1 MYRNYISSYLVKRAA
16 DEVAAVTD
24 EVVDA
29 VENAADAANKPN
41 AADKVTGVADKV
53 KEFADKYLK
62 PISRGKELYRGLR
75 QGITFL
81 SKNPWARRMGIL
93 GLPGLGF
100 LVDRGIRL
108 SKDQDSLLEAIG
120 LGSASDEHKNLALLT
135 AVAAPV
141 LGAVGGSTS
150 GTGLLHGAA
159 TGAGALG
166 GAYAGFKGSQTIM
179 DLLKDNDLLDAVPE
193 DWRGPARLLAMLGGT
208 AAGGVAGAGLMD
220 KLVPGKKEDNSLD
233 NEETE

>member
-1 MYRNYISSYLVKRAA
+1 M
-16 DEVAAVTD
+16 VAAA
-24 EVVDA
+24 ENA
-29 VENAADAANKPN
+29 VEAATEAATKPN
-41 AADKVTGVADKV
+41 VSDKIKGVAAKVKKVTGNILGAILD
-53 KEFADKYLK
+53 
-62 PISRGKELYRGLR
+62 GKGIYKNIR
-75 QGITFL
+75 QGATFL
-81 SKNPWARRMGIL
+81 SKNPWARRLGIL

-108 SKDQDSLLEAIG
+108 SKDQDSLLDAIG
-120 LGSASDEHKNLALLT
+120 LGGASDEHKNLALLT
-135 AVAAPV
+135 TVAAPV

-233 NEETE
+233 NTETE

>member
-1 MYRNYISSYLVKRAA
+1 MHISSYLVKRAA
-16 DEVAAVTD
+16 DEVVA
-24 EVVDA
+24 A
-29 VENAADAANKPN
+29 VENAVEAAPKPN
-41 AADKVTGVADKV
+41 AADKIKGATGKVKKVTGNILGAL
-53 KEFADKYLK
+53 LK
-62 PISRGKELYRGLR
+62 GKGIYRNIR
-75 QGITFL
+75 QGATFL
-81 SKNPWARRMGIL
+81 SKNPWARRLGIL
-93 GLPGLGF
+93 GLPGIGF

-108 SKDQDSLLEAIG
+108 SKDQDSLLDAIG
-120 LGSASDEHKNLALLT
+120 LGDASDEHKNLALLT

-166 GAYAGFKGSQTIM
+166 GAYVGFKGSQAVM
-179 DLLKDNDLLDAVPE
+179 DLLKDNDLLDSVPE

-233 NEETE
+233 NTETE

>member
-1 MYRNYISSYLVKRAA
+1 MYITSYLVKCAA
-16 DEVAAVTD
+16 DEVVA
-24 EVVDA
+24 A
-29 VENAADAANKPN
+29 VENAVEAATKPN
-41 AADKVTGVADKV
+41 AADKIKGATDKV
-53 KEFADKYLK
+53 KKVTGNILGAILD
-62 PISRGKELYRGLR
+62 GKGIYRNIR
-75 QGITFL
+75 QGATFL
-81 SKNPWARRMGIL
+81 SKNPWARRLGIL
-93 GLPGLGF
+93 GLPGIGF

-108 SKDQDSLLEAIG
+108 SKDQDSLLDAIG
-120 LGSASDEHKNLALLT
+120 LGDASDEHKNLALLT

-166 GAYAGFKGSQTIM
+166 GAYAGFKGSQTVM

-233 NEETE
+233 NTETE

>member
-1 MYRNYISSYLVKRAA
+1 MYISSYLVKRAA
-16 DEVAAVTD
+16 DEVVAAA
-24 EVVDA
+24 ENA
-29 VENAADAANKPN
+29 VEAATKTN
-41 AADKVTGVADKV
+41 AADKLAGSADKV
-53 KEFADKYLK
+53 KKVTGNILGAILD
-62 PISRGKELYRGLR
+62 GKGIYKNIR
-75 QGITFL
+75 QGVTFL
-81 SKNPWARRMGIL
+81 SKNPWARRLGIL

-108 SKDQDSLLEAIG
+108 SKDQDSLLDAIG
-120 LGSASDEHKNLALLT
+120 LGDASDEHKNLALLT
-135 AVAAPV
+135 SVSAPV

-166 GAYAGFKGSQTIM
+166 GAYAGFKGSQAVM
-179 DLLKDNDLLDAVPE
+179 DLLKDNDLLDSVPE

-233 NEETE
+233 NTETE

>member
-1 MYRNYISSYLVKRAA
+1 MSNYISSYLVKRAV
-16 DEVAAVTD
+16 DEVAA
-24 EVVDA
+24 A
-29 VENAADAANKPN
+29 VENAVEAASEAATKPN
-41 AADKVTGVADKV
+41 TTDKITGAAGKVKKVTGSILGAILD
-53 KEFADKYLK
+53 
-62 PISRGKELYRGLR
+62 GKGIYRNLR
-75 QGITFL
+75 QGATFL
-81 SKNPWARRMGIL
+81 SKNPWARRLGIL

-100 LVDRGIRL
+100 LVDRGKRL
-108 SKDQDSLLEAIG
+108 SKDQDSLLDAIG
-120 LGSASDEHKNLALLT
+120 LGGASDEHKNLALLI

-220 KLVPGKKEDNSLD
+220 KLVPVKKEDNSLD
-233 NEETE
+233 NTETE

>member
-1 MYRNYISSYLVKRAA
+1 MYISSYLVKRAA
-16 DEVAAVTD
+16 DEVVA
-24 EVVDA
+24 A
-29 VENAADAANKPN
+29 VENAVEAAPEVVTKTDAADKIKG
-41 AADKVTGVADKV
+41 AADKVKKVTGNILGAILD
-53 KEFADKYLK
+53 
-62 PISRGKELYRGLR
+62 GKGIYRNIR
-75 QGITFL
+75 QGATFL
-81 SKNPWARRMGIL
+81 SKNPWARRLGIL
-93 GLPGLGF
+93 GLPGIGF

-108 SKDQDSLLEAIG
+108 SKDQDSLLDAIG
-120 LGSASDEHKNLALLT
+120 LGDASDEHKNLALLT

-166 GAYAGFKGSQTIM
+166 GAYAGFKGSQAVM
-179 DLLKDNDLLDAVPE
+179 DLIKDNDLIDAVPE

-233 NEETE
+233 NT

>member
-1 MYRNYISSYLVKRAA
+1 MYISCYLVKRAA
-16 DEVAAVTD
+16 DEVVA
-24 EVVDA
+24 A
-29 VENAADAANKPN
+29 VENAVEAAPKPN
-41 AADKVTGVADKV
+41 VADKITGSADKV
-53 KEFADKYLK
+53 KKVTGNILGAILD
-62 PISRGKELYRGLR
+62 GKGIYKNIR
-75 QGITFL
+75 QGVTFL
-81 SKNPWARRMGIL
+81 SKNPWARRLGIL

-108 SKDQDSLLEAIG
+108 SKDQDSLLDAIG
-120 LGSASDEHKNLALLT
+120 LGDASDEHKNLALLT

-233 NEETE
+233 NTETE

>member
-1 MYRNYISSYLVKRAA
+1 MHISSYLVKRAA
-16 DEVAAVTD
+16 DEVAAV
-24 EVVDA
+24 
-29 VENAADAANKPN
+29 VENVADAATKPN
-41 AADKVTGVADKV
+41 AADKITGVADKV
-53 KEFADKYLK
+53 KKVTGNILGAILD
-62 PISRGKELYRGLR
+62 GKGIYKNIR
-75 QGITFL
+75 QGVTFL
-81 SKNPWARRMGIL
+81 SKNPWARRLGIL

-108 SKDQDSLLEAIG
+108 SKDQDSLLDAIG
-120 LGSASDEHKNLALLT
+120 LGDASDEHKNLALLT

-166 GAYAGFKGSQTIM
+166 GAYAGFKGSQAIM

-233 NEETE
+233 NTETE

>member
-1 MYRNYISSYLVKRAA
+1 M
-16 DEVAAVTD
+16 VAAI
-24 EVVDA
+24 ENA
-29 VENAADAANKPN
+29 VEAASEAATKPN
-41 AADKVTGVADKV
+41 AADKITGAAGKVKKVTGSILGAILD
-53 KEFADKYLK
+53 
-62 PISRGKELYRGLR
+62 GKGIYKNLR
-75 QGITFL
+75 QGVTFL
-81 SKNPWARRMGIL
+81 SKNPWARRLGIL

-108 SKDQDSLLEAIG
+108 SNDQDSLLDAIG
-120 LGSASDEHKNLALLT
+120 LGDASDEHKNMALLA

-233 NEETE
+233 NTEIE

>member
-1 MYRNYISSYLVKRAA
+1 MYISSYLVKRA
-16 DEVAAVTD
+16 TD
-24 EVVDA
+24 EVVAAIENA
-29 VENAADAANKPN
+29 VEAAPEVATKPN
-41 AADKVTGVADKV
+41 VADNIPGVADKA
-53 KEFADKYLK
+53 KKLTSNLLGTILD
-62 PISRGKELYRGLR
+62 GKGIYKNIR
-75 QGITFL
+75 QGVTFL

-108 SKDQDSLLEAIG
+108 SKDQDSLLDAIG
-120 LGSASDEHKNLALLT
+120 LGDASDEHKNLALLA

-166 GAYAGFKGSQTIM
+166 GAYAGFKGSQTVM
-179 DLLKDNDLLDAVPE
+179 DLLKDNDLLDAVPD

-233 NEETE
+233 NTEIE

>member
-16 DEVAAVTD
+16 DEVAAAA
-24 EVVDA
+24 ENA
-29 VENAADAANKPN
+29 VEAATKPN
-41 AADKVTGVADKV
+41 TAGKAEGAIAKVKKVTGNILGAILDG
-53 KEFADKYLK
+53 
-62 PISRGKELYRGLR
+62 RGIYKNIR
-75 QGITFL
+75 QGATFL
-81 SKNPWARRMGIL
+81 SKNPWARRLGIL

-108 SKDQDSLLEAIG
+108 SKDQDSLLDAIG
-120 LGSASDEHKNLALLT
+120 LGDASDEHKNLALLT

-220 KLVPGKKEDNSLD
+220 KLVPGNKEDNSLD
-233 NEETE
+233 NTETE

>member
-1 MYRNYISSYLVKRAA
+1 MYISSYLVKRAA
-16 DEVAAVTD
+16 DEVVAAA
-24 EVVDA
+24 ENAVDA
-29 VENAADAANKPN
+29 ATKPI
-41 AADKVTGVADKV
+41 ATDKIKGATGKVKKVTGNILGAL
-53 KEFADKYLK
+53 LK
-62 PISRGKELYRGLR
+62 GKGIYRNIR
-75 QGITFL
+75 QGATFL
-81 SKNPWARRMGIL
+81 SKNPWARRLGIL

-108 SKDQDSLLEAIG
+108 SKDQDSLLDAIG
-120 LGSASDEHKNLALLT
+120 LGDASDEHKNLALLT

-166 GAYAGFKGSQTIM
+166 GAYAGFKGSQAVM
-179 DLLKDNDLLDAVPE
+179 DLLKDNDLLDSVPE

-233 NEETE
+233 NTETE

>member
-1 MYRNYISSYLVKRAA
+1 MSNYISSYLVKRAT
-16 DEVAAVTD
+16 DEVAAV
-24 EVVDA
+24 VGNA
-29 VENAADAANKPN
+29 VEAAPEVATKPN
-41 AADKVTGVADKV
+41 AA
-53 KEFADKYLK
+53 
-62 PISRGKELYRGLR
+62 GKTEGAIAKAKKATSNILRTILAGKGMYRTIR
-75 QGITFL
+75 QGATFL
-81 SKNPWARRMGIL
+81 SKNPWARRLGIL
-93 GLPGLGF
+93 GLPGIGF

-108 SKDQDSLLEAIG
+108 SKDQDSLLDAIG
-120 LGSASDEHKNLALLT
+120 LGDASDEHKNLALLT

-220 KLVPGKKEDNSLD
+220 KLVPGKKDDNSLD
-233 NEETE
+233 NTETE

>member
-1 MYRNYISSYLVKRAA
+1 MAA
-16 DEVAAVTD
+16 AAENTA
-24 EVVDA
+24 EVVEEA
-29 VENAADAANKPN
+29 ISKAEQSASNEVP
-41 AADKVTGVADKV
+41 DKLPAKI
-53 KEFADKYLK
+53 KEFVDKYQK
-62 PISRGKELYRGLR
+62 PISRGKEIYRGLI
-75 QGITFL
+75 QGVTFL

-120 LGSASDEHKNLALLT
+120 LGGASDEHKNLALLT

-179 DLLKDNDLLDAVPE
+179 DLLKDNDLLDAIPK
-193 DWRGPARLLAMLGGT
+193 DWRGPTRLLAMLGGT

>member
-1 MYRNYISSYLVKRAA
+1 MSNYISSYLVKRAA
-16 DEVAAVTD
+16 DEVAA
-24 EVVDA
+24 A
-29 VENAADAANKPN
+29 VENAVEAASEAATKPN
-41 AADKVTGVADKV
+41 ATDKITGAAGKVKKVTGSILGAILD
-53 KEFADKYLK
+53 
-62 PISRGKELYRGLR
+62 GKGIYKNIR
-75 QGITFL
+75 QGATFL
-81 SKNPWARRMGIL
+81 SKNPWARRLGIL

-108 SKDQDSLLEAIG
+108 SKDQDSLLDAIG
-120 LGSASDEHKNLALLT
+120 LGGASDEHKNLALLT

-220 KLVPGKKEDNSLD
+220 KLVPGKKDDNSLD
-233 NEETE
+233 NTETE

>member
-1 MYRNYISSYLVKRAA
+1 MSNYISSYLVKRAA
-16 DEVAAVTD
+16 DEVAA
-24 EVVDA
+24 A
-29 VENAADAANKPN
+29 VENAVEAASEAATKPN
-41 AADKVTGVADKV
+41 ATDKITGTAGKVKKVTGSILGAILD
-53 KEFADKYLK
+53 
-62 PISRGKELYRGLR
+62 GKGIYKNLR
-75 QGITFL
+75 QGATFL
-81 SKNPWARRMGIL
+81 SKNPWARRLGIL

-108 SKDQDSLLEAIG
+108 SKDQDSLLDAIG
-120 LGSASDEHKNLALLT
+120 LGGASDEHKNLALLT

-233 NEETE
+233 NTETE

>member
-1 MYRNYISSYLVKRAA
+1 MYISSYLVKRAA
-16 DEVAAVTD
+16 DEVVA
-24 EVVDA
+24 A
-29 VENAADAANKPN
+29 VENAVEDVTKPN
-41 AADKVTGVADKV
+41 TADKLAGSADKV
-53 KEFADKYLK
+53 KKVTGNIMGAILD
-62 PISRGKELYRGLR
+62 GKGIYRNIR
-75 QGITFL
+75 QGVTFL
-81 SKNPWARRMGIL
+81 SKNPWARRLGIL
-93 GLPGLGF
+93 GLPGIGF

-108 SKDQDSLLEAIG
+108 SKDQDSLLDAIG
-120 LGSASDEHKNLALLT
+120 LGDASDEHKNLALLT

-233 NEETE
+233 NTETE

>member
-1 MYRNYISSYLVKRAA
+1 MHCNYISSYLVKRAA
-16 DEVAAVTD
+16 DEVVA
-24 EVVDA
+24 A
-29 VENAADAANKPN
+29 VENAVEAAPEVVTKPN
-41 AADKVTGVADKV
+41 VAGKTEGVIAKAKKLTGNLLGAILD
-53 KEFADKYLK
+53 
-62 PISRGKELYRGLR
+62 GKGIYKNIR
-75 QGITFL
+75 QGVTFL
-81 SKNPWARRMGIL
+81 SKNPWARRLGIL

-108 SKDQDSLLEAIG
+108 SKDQDSLLDAIG
-120 LGSASDEHKNLALLT
+120 LGDASDEHKNLALLT

-220 KLVPGKKEDNSLD
+220 KLVPGKKDDNSLD
-233 NEETE
+233 NTETE

>member
-1 MYRNYISSYLVKRAA
+1 MYISSYLVKRAA
-16 DEVAAVTD
+16 DEVAAVAD

-29 VENAADAANKPN
+29 VENAADAATKPN
-41 AADKVTGVADKV
+41 AADKITGVAGKV
-53 KEFADKYLK
+53 KKVTGNILGAILD
-62 PISRGKELYRGLR
+62 GKGIYRNIR
-75 QGITFL
+75 QGATFL
-81 SKNPWARRMGIL
+81 SKNPWARRLGIL

-108 SKDQDSLLEAIG
+108 SKDQDSLLDAIG
-120 LGSASDEHKNLALLT
+120 LGDASDEHKNLALLT

-166 GAYAGFKGSQTIM
+166 GAYAGFKGSQAIM

-220 KLVPGKKEDNSLD
+220 TLVPGKKEDNSLD
-233 NEETE
+233 NTETE

>member
-1 MYRNYISSYLVKRAA
+1 MYISYYLVKRAA
-16 DEVAAVTD
+16 GEGVKDVAEAVPD
-24 EVVDA
+24 VA
-29 VENAADAANKPN
+29 PKPN
-41 AADKVTGVADKV
+41 TAGKAEGVIAKIKKVTGNILGAILD
-53 KEFADKYLK
+53 
-62 PISRGKELYRGLR
+62 GKGIYRNLR
-75 QGITFL
+75 QGATLL
-81 SKNPWARRMGIL
+81 SKNPWARRLGIL
-93 GLPGLGF
+93 GLPGIGF

-120 LGSASDEHKNLALLT
+120 LGDASDEHKNLALLT

-179 DLLKDNDLLDAVPE
+179 DLLKDNDLLDAIPK
-193 DWRGPARLLAMLGGT
+193 DWRGPTRLLAMLGGT

-220 KLVPGKKEDNSLD
+220 KLVPGKTEDNSLD
-233 NEETE
+233 NTEAE

>member
-1 MYRNYISSYLVKRAA
+1 MYISSYLVKRAA
-16 DEVAAVTD
+16 
-24 EVVDA
+24 
-29 VENAADAANKPN
+29 VENAVEAAPEVATKPN
-41 AADKVTGVADKV
+41 AVDKATGFVDKA
-53 KEFADKYLK
+53 KKLTGNLLGAILD
-62 PISRGKELYRGLR
+62 GKGIYRNIR
-75 QGITFL
+75 QGVTFL
-81 SKNPWARRMGIL
+81 YKNPWARRLGIL

-108 SKDQDSLLEAIG
+108 SKDQDSLLDAIG
-120 LGSASDEHKNLALLT
+120 LGDASDEHKNLALLT

-166 GAYAGFKGSQTIM
+166 GAYAGFKGSQTIL
-179 DLLKDNDLLDAVPE
+179 DLLKDNDLLDAVPD

-220 KLVPGKKEDNSLD
+220 KIVPGKKDDNSLD
-233 NEETE
+233 NTETE

>member
-1 MYRNYISSYLVKRAA
+1 MYISSYLVKRAA
-16 DEVAAVTD
+16 DEVVG
-24 EVVDA
+24 EVVA
-29 VENAADAANKPN
+29 AAENAVDDATKPSTADKIKGATDKVK
-41 AADKVTGVADKV
+41 KVTGNILGAILD
-53 KEFADKYLK
+53 
-62 PISRGKELYRGLR
+62 GKGIYRNIR
-75 QGITFL
+75 QGATFL
-81 SKNPWARRMGIL
+81 SKNPWARRLGIL
-93 GLPGLGF
+93 GLPGIGF

-108 SKDQDSLLEAIG
+108 SKDQDSLLDAIG
-120 LGSASDEHKNLALLT
+120 LGDASDEHKNLALLT

-166 GAYAGFKGSQTIM
+166 GAYAGFKGSQAIM

-208 AAGGVAGAGLMD
+208 AAGGVSGAGLMD

-233 NEETE
+233 NTETE

>member
-1 MYRNYISSYLVKRAA
+1 MAA
-16 DEVAAVTD
+16 
-24 EVVDA
+24 A
-29 VENAADAANKPN
+29 VENAVEAASEAATKPN
-41 AADKVTGVADKV
+41 TTDKITGAAGKVKKVTGSILGAILD
-53 KEFADKYLK
+53 
-62 PISRGKELYRGLR
+62 GKGIYRNLR
-75 QGITFL
+75 QGATFL
-81 SKNPWARRMGIL
+81 SKNPWARRLGIL

-108 SKDQDSLLEAIG
+108 SKDQDSLLDAIG
-120 LGSASDEHKNLALLT
+120 LGGASDEHKNLALLT

-220 KLVPGKKEDNSLD
+220 KLVPVKKEDNSLD
-233 NEETE
+233 NTETE

>member
-1 MYRNYISSYLVKRAA
+1 MSNYISSYLVKRAV
-16 DEVAAVTD
+16 DEVAA
-24 EVVDA
+24 A
-29 VENAADAANKPN
+29 VENAVEAASEAATKPN
-41 AADKVTGVADKV
+41 TTDKITGAAGKVKKVTGSILGAILD
-53 KEFADKYLK
+53 
-62 PISRGKELYRGLR
+62 GKGIYRNLR
-75 QGITFL
+75 QGATFL
-81 SKNPWARRMGIL
+81 SKNPWARRLGIL

-108 SKDQDSLLEAIG
+108 SKDQDSLLDAIG
-120 LGSASDEHKNLALLT
+120 LGGASDEHKNLALLT

-220 KLVPGKKEDNSLD
+220 KLVPVKKEDNSLD
-233 NEETE
+233 NTETE